1 MPKRDVD
8 DMDYTQDSEVDEKGE
23 MKVDE
28 DGELLQGKRIYP
40 KTKVGSTRWMLL
52 IFQDIHQDSIC

>member
-28 DGELLQGKRIYP
+28 DGELLQGKRIY
-40 KTKVGSTRWMLL
+40 S
-52 IFQDIHQDSIC
+52 